1 MNIVTELNNQI
12 SVDNKLDKYSKN
24 KLNELKTRNNI
35 VVTTK
40 KELRK
45 KVFES
50 FNDKS
55 SKEEIHLGMISKKTI
70 ERIRKEVTGIKKNEI
85 HELFDDNKE
94 YDLSITQDAIRHIKK
109 SSMSIDNVLDI
120 IEKIDEIVVLFDK
133 VQRTIYEKGNQKNNA
148 LRFKKEFDDGSYYTL
163 ILLCKKKSSL
173 RVQTVFMGKK
183 DFINKKKKPKLTTAY
198 DINS

>member
-12 SVDNKLDKYSKN
+12 SVDNKLDKYNKN

-55 SKEEIHLGMISKKTI
+55 SKEEIHLGMI
-70 ERIRKEVTGIKKNEI
+70 
-85 HELFDDNKE
+85 
-94 YDLSITQDAIRHIKK
+94 
-109 SSMSIDNVLDI
+109 
-120 IEKIDEIVVLFDK
+120 
-133 VQRTIYEKGNQKNNA
+133 
-148 LRFKKEFDDGSYYTL
+148 
-163 ILLCKKKSSL
+163 
-173 RVQTVFMGKK
+173 
-183 DFINKKKKPKLTTAY
+183 
-198 DINS
+198 

>member
-1 MNIVTELNNQI
+1 MKDKGGAFMNIVTELNNQI

-40 KELRK
+40 KELWK

-55 SKEEIHLGMISKKTI
+55 SKEEIHLGMISKRTI

-120 IEKIDEIVVLFDK
+120 IEKL
-133 VQRTIYEKGNQKNNA
+133 
-148 LRFKKEFDDGSYYTL
+148 
-163 ILLCKKKSSL
+163 
-173 RVQTVFMGKK
+173 M
-183 DFINKKKKPKLTTAY
+183 KL
-198 DINS
+198 

>member
-40 KELRK
+40 KELWK

-55 SKEEIHLGMISKKTI
+55 SKEEIHLGMISKRTI

-120 IEKIDEIVVLFDK
+120 IEKL
-133 VQRTIYEKGNQKNNA
+133 
-148 LRFKKEFDDGSYYTL
+148 
-163 ILLCKKKSSL
+163 
-173 RVQTVFMGKK
+173 M
-183 DFINKKKKPKLTTAY
+183 KL
-198 DINS
+198 

>member
-1 MNIVTELNNQI
+1 MKDKGGAFMNIVTELNNQI

-70 ERIRKEVTGIKKNEI
+70 ERIRKEVTGIKK
-85 HELFDDNKE
+85 K
-94 YDLSITQDAIRHIKK
+94 
-109 SSMSIDNVLDI
+109 
-120 IEKIDEIVVLFDK
+120 
-133 VQRTIYEKGNQKNNA
+133 
-148 LRFKKEFDDGSYYTL
+148 
-163 ILLCKKKSSL
+163 
-173 RVQTVFMGKK
+173 
-183 DFINKKKKPKLTTAY
+183 
-198 DINS
+198 